1 MQSLWLITIRVK
13 DGQPV
18 PSALYPLARLRR
30 GGKGEGNL
38 WRRKGGICQGALRH
52 LINQSMTD
60 IIMWYL
66 ERRHQR
72 HVSRLRYPFSSPAQS
87 TTRLALL
94 GDFSVSPFFALSST
108 KTGPGLD
115 TLLLPPHSLFVPLH
129 KPSLH
134 ALFPLLCCF
143 SPEGVSQKEPENSC
157 ELIWLIMVSFI
168 LLVI

>member
-38 WRRKGGICQGALRH
+38 WRRKGGICQVALRH

-66 ERRHQR
+66 ERRYQR

-94 GDFSVSPFFALSST
+94 GDFSVSPFFGFILYENWSRARYPPPSST
-108 KTGPGLD
+108 Q
-115 TLLLPPHSLFVPLH
+115 PLC
-129 KPSLH
+129 
-134 ALFPLLCCF
+134 AAA
-143 SPEGVSQKEPENSC
+143 
-157 ELIWLIMVSFI
+157 
-168 LLVI
+168 